1 VNNKV
6 LDMSRT
12 NVIRHEG
19 VLDKSIYDER
29 VSRAEVFLGRTPEE
43 QKRSQ
48 ELLANSTVGIAGTGG
63 IGGAMAMRLARLG
76 VRHLK
81 LADPQPFDWTNV
93 NRQLGAEKKN
103 IGRNKA
109 VVVGEM
115 VNDLAGDVTI
125 DVYPDGITTD
135 NAEDFVDGCDVVLD
149 QLDFSVLAEKYAL
162 HRAFRKNRK
171 IKNILACS
179 VVGWAAHLYK
189 FEHDSM
195 KIEDWYGVPDAS
207 SLTPE
212 NVDRL
217 IKLWAPKVVRFPTY
231 EVVQAWMHKTKGV
244 PIFTGTPPLAEGILI
259 QRVALVLMGL
269 EKPPYATYLPPIPAM
284 YCYDALTFEGEFV
297 TSDGTQPN
305 VESVASMWRDF
316 DRGEPVAAAQ

>member
-1 VNNKV
+1 
-6 LDMSRT
+6 M
-12 NVIRHEG
+12 IRYKG
-19 VLDKSIYDER
+19 TLDKAIYDER

-48 ELLANSTVGIAGTGG
+48 ELLANSVVGIAGTGG

-81 LADPQPFDWTNV
+81 LADPQGFDWTNV
-93 NRQLGAEKKN
+93 NRQVGAERKN
-103 IGRNKA
+103 IGKNKA
-109 VVVGEM
+109 AVVGEM
-115 VNDLAGDVTI
+115 VNDLAGDVNI
-125 DVYPDGITTD
+125 DVYTDGITTT
-135 NAEDFVDGCDVVLD
+135 NAEEFCDGCDVILD

-162 HRAFRKNRK
+162 HRAFRKNK
-171 IKNILACS
+171 TIKNILACS

-189 FEHDSM
+189 FDHDSM
-195 KIEDWYGVPDAS
+195 KIEDWYGVPEAS
-207 SLTPE
+207 ALTE
-212 NVDRL
+212 ANVDRL
-217 IKLWAPKVVRFPTY
+217 IRLWAPKVVRFPTY
-231 EVVQAWMHKTKGV
+231 DVVREWMYKTKGV

-269 EKPPYATYLPPIPAM
+269 ERPPYATYLPPIPTM

-305 VESVASMWRDF
+305 ADTVARLWDDF
-316 DRGEPVAAAQ
+316 DRSQPIAVAR

>member
-1 VNNKV
+1 
-6 LDMSRT
+6 MTRT
-12 NVIRHEG
+12 NNVIHYEG
-19 VLDKSIYDER
+19 ILDKAIYDER

-48 ELLANSTVGIAGTGG
+48 ERLANSTVGIAGTGG

-81 LADPQPFDWTNV
+81 IADPQVFDWSNV
-93 NRQLGAEKKN
+93 NRQLGAEKNN
-103 IGRNKA
+103 IGKNKA
-109 VVVGEM
+109 AVVGEL
-115 VNDLAGDVTI
+115 VNNLAGDVTL
-125 DVYPDGITTD
+125 DVYTDGITTS
-135 NAEDFVDGCDVVLD
+135 NAEDFVDGCDLVLD

-162 HRAFRKNRK
+162 HRAFRKNEN
-171 IKNILACS
+171 IKCILACS

-195 KIEDWYGVPDAS
+195 KIEDWYGVPEAS
-207 SLTPE
+207 ALTEE
-212 NVDRL
+212 NIERL
-217 IKLWAPKVVRFPTY
+217 VKLWAPKMVRFPAY
-231 EVVQAWMHKTKGV
+231 SDVRKWMQKTRGV

-269 EKPPYATYLPPIPAM
+269 EKPPYATWLPPIPAM

-297 TSDGTQPN
+297 KSDGTQMN
-305 VESVASMWRDF
+305 AEAVALLWREFDRDHAQSVAV
-316 DRGEPVAAAQ
+316 E